1 MIRNFFAFF
10 CACML
15 ALAGLSG
22 CDKTYPSI
30 AEVDAQA
37 VTNYIQ
43 ANNLS
48 VQQYG
53 QTGIFYQVTQVG
65 TGPNLDY
72 STQIPLI
79 YTIKTLDGTYASI
92 DTFNNRYG
100 SYFGYFK
107 PDSLREVIKNGLV
120 KQGGS
125 IRVIV
130 PSRFA
135 FGKGGS
141 GSVPGNSSVDFTVT
155 ALTATKLAEYDDF
168 TILQFMQTNNLTGF
182 TKAAE
187 GYYYKITDLGSGTET
202 ISGTSAISVE
212 YTGKTLN
219 GTIFDKTTAGSQATF
234 TLSSTVEGWRL
245 ALPLVKKGGTLQI
258 ILPSALGYGISGSGS
273 IAPFSCMYFDIK
285 VTDVAN

>member
-1 MIRNFFAFF
+1 MIKNYFAFF

-22 CDKTYPSI
+22 CTKTYPTI

-43 ANNLS
+43 SNNLT

-53 QTGIFYQVTQVG
+53 QTGIYYQVTQVG
-65 TGPNLDY
+65 TGPNIDY
-72 STQIPLI
+72 SIQIPLI

-100 SYFGYFK
+100 GYFGYFK
-107 PDSLREVIKNGLV
+107 PDSLREVIKNTLI
-120 KQGGS
+120 KQGGT

-135 FGKGGS
+135 FGKAGS

-168 TILQFMQTNNLTGF
+168 TILQHMQANNLTGF

-187 GYYYKITDLGSGTET
+187 GYYYKIIDPGSGTENIT
-202 ISGTSAISVE
+202 VSSAISVE

-219 GTIFDKTTAGSQATF
+219 GTIFDKTTAGSPATF
-234 TLSSTVEGWRL
+234 SLGSTVEGWRL
-245 ALPLVKKGGTLQI
+245 ALPLLKKGGTMQI
-258 ILPSALGYGISGSGS
+258 ILPSALGYGLSGSQS
-273 IAPFSCMYFDIK
+273 IAPFSCMFFDIN

>member
-1 MIRNFFAFF
+1 MTRNFFAFF
-10 CACML
+10 CACIL

-22 CDKTYPSI
+22 CTKTYPTI

-43 ANNLS
+43 SNNLS
-48 VQQYG
+48 LQQYG
-53 QTGIFYQVTQVG
+53 QTGIYYQVTQVG
-65 TGPNLDY
+65 TGPNIDY
-72 STQIPLI
+72 SIQIPLI

-100 SYFGYFK
+100 GYFGYFK
-107 PDSLREVIKNGLV
+107 PDSLREVIKNTLI
-120 KQGGS
+120 KQGGT

-135 FGKGGS
+135 FGKAGS
-141 GSVPGNSSVDFTVT
+141 GSVPGNSSVDFTIT
-155 ALTATKLAEYDDF
+155 AITATKLADYDDF
-168 TILQFMQTNNLTGF
+168 TMLQYMQANNLTGF

-187 GYYYKITDLGSGTET
+187 GYYYKLSDPGSGTET
-202 ISGTSAISVE
+202 ISLSSVISVE

-219 GTIFDKTTAGSQATF
+219 GTVFDKTTAGSPATF
-234 TLSSTVEGWRL
+234 SLGSTVEGWRL
-245 ALPLVKKGGTLQI
+245 ALPLLKKDGAMQI
-258 ILPSALGYGISGSGS
+258 ILPSALGYGLSGSGS
-273 IAPFSCMYFDIK
+273 IAPFSCMFFDIK

>member
-1 MIRNFFAFF
+1 MIRNYFAFF
-10 CACML
+10 CACTL

-22 CDKTYPSI
+22 CTKTYPTI

-43 ANNLS
+43 SNNLS

-53 QTGIFYQVTQVG
+53 QTGIYYQVTQVG
-65 TGPNLDY
+65 TGPNIDY

-92 DTFNNRYG
+92 DTFNNRYAG
-100 SYFGYFK
+100 YFGYFK
-107 PDSLREVIKNGLV
+107 PDSLREVIKNALV

-125 IRVIV
+125 IRVII

-135 FGKGGS
+135 FGKAGS

-155 ALTATKLAEYDDF
+155 ALTATKVAEYDDF
-168 TILQFMQTNNLTGF
+168 TILKYIQTNNLTGF

-187 GYYYKITDLGSGTET
+187 GYYYKITDPGAGTET

-219 GTIFDKTTAGSQATF
+219 GTIFDQTIAGSPATF

-245 ALPLVKKGGTLQI
+245 ALPLVKKGGIMQI
-258 ILPSALGYGISGSGS
+258 ILPSALGYGLSGSGS
-273 IAPFSCMYFDIK
+273 IAPFSCMFFDIK

>member
-10 CACML
+10 CACIL

-22 CDKTYPSI
+22 CTKTYPTI

-43 ANNLS
+43 SNNLS
-48 VQQYG
+48 LQQYG
-53 QTGIFYQVTQVG
+53 QTGIYYQVTQVG
-65 TGPNLDY
+65 TGPNIDY
-72 STQIPLI
+72 SIQIPLI

-100 SYFGYFK
+100 GYFGYFK
-107 PDSLREVIKNGLV
+107 PDSLREVIKNTLI
-120 KQGGS
+120 KQGGTV
-125 IRVIV
+125 RVIV

-135 FGKGGS
+135 FGKAGS

-155 ALTATKLAEYDDF
+155 AITATKLAEYDDF
-168 TILQFMQTNNLTGF
+168 TMLQYMQANNLTGF

-187 GYYYKITDLGSGTET
+187 GYYYKLSDPGSGTET
-202 ISGTSAISVE
+202 ISLSSVISVE

-219 GTIFDKTTAGSQATF
+219 GTVFDKTTAGSPATF
-234 TLSSTVEGWRL
+234 SLGSTVEGWRL
-245 ALPLVKKGGTLQI
+245 ALPLLKKDGAMQI
-258 ILPSALGYGISGSGS
+258 ILPSTLGYGLSGSQS
-273 IAPFSCMYFDIK
+273 IPPFSCMFFDIK
-285 VTDVAN
+285 VTDVVN

>member
-1 MIRNFFAFF
+1 MTRNFFAFF

-22 CDKTYPSI
+22 CTKTYPTI

-37 VTNYIQ
+37 VANYIQ
-43 ANNLS
+43 SNNLS

-53 QTGIFYQVTQVG
+53 QTGIYYQITQVG
-65 TGPNLDY
+65 TGANIDY

-100 SYFGYFK
+100 GYFGYFK
-107 PDSLREVIKNGLV
+107 PDSLREVIKNTLI
-120 KQGGS
+120 KQGGT

-135 FGKGGS
+135 FGKAGS

-155 ALTATKLAEYDDF
+155 AITATKLADYDDF
-168 TILQFMQTNNLTGF
+168 TMLQYMQANNLTGF

-187 GYYYKITDLGSGTET
+187 GYYYKLSDPGSGTET
-202 ISGTSAISVE
+202 ISLSSVISVE

-219 GTIFDKTTAGSQATF
+219 GTVFDKTTAGSPATF
-234 TLSSTVEGWRL
+234 SLGSTVEGWRL
-245 ALPLVKKGGTLQI
+245 ALPLLKKDGAMQI
-258 ILPSALGYGISGSGS
+258 ILPSALGYGLSGSGS
-273 IAPFSCMYFDIK
+273 IAPFSCMFFDIK

>member
-22 CDKTYPSI
+22 CTKTYPTI
-30 AEVDAQA
+30 AEVDAQV

-43 ANNLS
+43 SNNLS

-53 QTGIFYQVTQVG
+53 QTGIYYQITKIG
-65 TGPNLDY
+65 TGSNIDY

-100 SYFGYFK
+100 GYFGYFK
-107 PDSLREVIKNGLV
+107 PDSLREVIKNVLV
-120 KQGGS
+120 KQGGT

-135 FGKGGS
+135 FGKAGS
-141 GSVPGNSSVDFTVT
+141 GSVAGNTSVDFTVT

-168 TILQFMQTNNLTGF
+168 TMLQYMQANNLTGF

-187 GYYYKITDLGSGTET
+187 GYYYKITDPGSGTAS
-202 ISGTSAISVE
+202 ISVTSAISVE

-219 GTIFDKTTAGSQATF
+219 GTIFDQTTAGSPATF
-234 TLSSTVEGWRL
+234 TLGSTVEGWRL
-245 ALPLVKKGGTLQI
+245 ALPLLKKGGTMQI
-258 ILPSALGYGISGSGS
+258 ILPSTLGYGLSGSGS
-273 IAPFSCMYFDIK
+273 IAPFSCLFFDIK

>member
-1 MIRNFFAFF
+1 MTRNFFAFF
-10 CACML
+10 CACIL

-22 CDKTYPSI
+22 CTKTYPTI

-37 VTNYIQ
+37 VANYIQ
-43 ANNLS
+43 SNNLS

-65 TGPNLDY
+65 IGPNIDY
-72 STQIPLI
+72 SIQIPLI

-100 SYFGYFK
+100 GYFGYFK
-107 PDSLREVIKNGLV
+107 PDSLREVIKNTLI
-120 KQGGS
+120 KQGGTV
-125 IRVIV
+125 RVIV

-135 FGKGGS
+135 FGKAGS

-155 ALTATKLAEYDDF
+155 AITATKLADYDDF
-168 TILQFMQTNNLTGF
+168 TMLQYMQANNLTGF
-182 TKAAE
+182 TKAAQ
-187 GYYYKITDLGSGTET
+187 GYYYKLSDPGSGTET
-202 ISGTSAISVE
+202 ISLSSVISVE

-219 GTIFDKTTAGSQATF
+219 GTVFDKTTAGSPATF
-234 TLSSTVEGWRL
+234 SLGSTVEGWRL
-245 ALPLVKKGGTLQI
+245 ALPLLKKDGAMQL
-258 ILPSALGYGISGSGS
+258 ILPSALGYGLSGSGS
-273 IAPFSCMYFDIK
+273 IAPFSCMFFDIK

>member
-1 MIRNFFAFF
+1 MIRNYFAFF

-22 CDKTYPSI
+22 CTKTYPTI

-43 ANNLS
+43 TNNLS

-53 QTGIFYQVTQVG
+53 QTGIYYQITQVG
-65 TGPNLDY
+65 TGANIDY
-72 STQIPLI
+72 SIQIPLI
-79 YTIKTLDGTYASI
+79 YTIKTIDGTYASI

-100 SYFGYFK
+100 GYFGYFQ
-107 PDSLREVIKNGLV
+107 PDSLREVIKNHLV

-135 FGKGGS
+135 FGKAGS

-155 ALTATKLAEYDDF
+155 AITATKLAEYDDF
-168 TILQFMQTNNLTGF
+168 TMLQYMLANNLTGF

-187 GYYYKITDLGSGTET
+187 GYYYKISDPGSGTET
-202 ISGTSAISVE
+202 ISETSAISVE
-212 YTGKTLN
+212 YTGKTLD
-219 GTIFDKTTAGSQATF
+219 GTIFDKTTAGSPATF
-234 TLSSTVEGWRL
+234 TLGSTVEGWRL
-245 ALPLVKKGGTLQI
+245 ALPLLKKDGAMQI
-258 ILPSALGYGISGSGS
+258 ILPSALGYGLSGSGS
-273 IAPFSCMYFDIK
+273 IAPFSCMFFDIK
-285 VTDVAN
+285 VTDVVN